1 MSHYK
6 TAQVCLN
13 GHTTT
18 SSVET
23 SPEMTS
29 KYCKECGAE
38 NITKC
43 PECDEKIRGFY
54 SVEGVISIREYHPPS
69 FCHGCGSMF
78 PWTQIALDAAKELA
92 EELDGL
98 TPDEREIVQESITDL
113 VRDSPRTEVAAV
125 RLKRLL
131 RKTGG
136 GAASA
141 MKNIIV
147 SVATEA
153 AKKALL
159 GE

>member
-1 MSHYK
+1 
-6 TAQVCLN
+6 
-13 GHTTT
+13 
-18 SSVET
+18 
-23 SPEMTS
+23 
-29 KYCKECGAE
+29 
-38 NITKC
+38 
-43 PECDEKIRGFY
+43 
-54 SVEGVISIREYHPPS
+54 
-69 FCHGCGSMF
+69 MF
-78 PWTQIALDAAKELA
+78 SWTQIALDAAKELA

-98 TPDEREIVQESITDL
+98 TPDEREIVQESIADL
-113 VRDSPRTEVAAV
+113 VRDSPRTEMAAV